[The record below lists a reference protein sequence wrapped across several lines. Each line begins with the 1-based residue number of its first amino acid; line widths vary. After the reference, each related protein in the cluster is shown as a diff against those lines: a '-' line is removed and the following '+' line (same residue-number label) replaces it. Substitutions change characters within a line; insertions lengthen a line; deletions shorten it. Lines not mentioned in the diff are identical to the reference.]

1 MKLEVMDTLN
11 ELEIKQKEAKAILDG
26 FMSQFVHAEKKINLI
41 SIESCY
47 DRYQY
52 TAHVMC
58 DLLYDAIQQ
67 TAELEKLLNAEQQEK
82 AV

>member
-1 MKLEVMDTLN
+1 MNMEIMDKLN

-26 FMSQFVHAEKKINLI
+26 FMSQYVHGEKKINML
-41 SIESCY
+41 SIESSY

-58 DLLYDAIQQ
+58 DLLYDAIQH
-67 TAELEKLLNAEQQEK
+67 TAELEKLLNEAQKK